1 MDADKLG
8 EDKGNKK
15 GAALICVHSR
25 LLTRRVAGLM
35 RQFPFL
41 YPLLSRLIGLFAARF
56 TVGVTG
62 VVFNEQGE
70 ILLLEHVF
78 RGRYPW
84 GLPGGWV
91 GRHERPQDALRREL
105 IEEVGLSVRVGLP
118 LLVDLDDLPG
128 HLETAFLCEVE
139 GEVGPLS
146 NEILAIRWVPPEEL
160 PEGLK
165 PLEREMV
172 GRALSLRQRGG
183 APPCNGG

>member
-1 MDADKLG
+1 MRPLKQ
-8 EDKGNKK
+8 
-15 GAALICVHSR
+15 
-25 LLTRRVAGLM
+25 RVAQLM
-35 RQFPFL
+35 RRFPFL
-41 YPLLSRLIGLFAARF
+41 YPLISRFIGLFAARF

-62 VVFNEQGE
+62 VVFNARGE

-105 IEEVGLSVRVGLP
+105 MEEVGLFIRVGPP

-128 HLETAFLCEVE
+128 HLETAFLCEIE
-139 GEVGPLS
+139 GEVGSLS
-146 NEILAIRWVPPEEL
+146 NEILAARWVSPDAL

-165 PLEREMV
+165 PLEQEMV
-172 GRALSLRQRGG
+172 SHALLLRQRKTCHS
-183 APPCNGG
+183 PQQP

>member
-1 MDADKLG
+1 MTRKESAFLR
-8 EDKGNKK
+8 
-15 GAALICVHSR
+15 VHPR
-25 LLTRRVAGLM
+25 PIKQRVAGLM
-35 RQFPFL
+35 RRFPFL
-41 YPLLSRLIGLFAARF
+41 YPLLSRFIGLFAARF

-62 VVFNEQGE
+62 VIFNERGE

-78 RGRYPW
+78 RGRHPW

-105 IEEVGLSVRVGLP
+105 MEEVGLSVRVGPP
-118 LLVDLDDLPG
+118 LLVDLGDLPG
-128 HLETAFLCEVE
+128 HLETAFLCQVE

-146 NEILAIRWVPPEEL
+146 NEILAARWVPPERL

-172 GRALSLRQRGG
+172 DRALRLRQCWCGD
-183 APPCNGG
+183 APPPNGG